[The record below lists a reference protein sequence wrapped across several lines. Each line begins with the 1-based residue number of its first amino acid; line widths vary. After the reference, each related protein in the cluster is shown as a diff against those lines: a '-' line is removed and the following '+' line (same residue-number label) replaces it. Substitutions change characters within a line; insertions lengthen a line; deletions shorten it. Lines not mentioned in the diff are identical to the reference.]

1 MIDTPDWGRKD
12 NINCKKRAKHVKIG
26 GSRAQFRRNWD
37 RAKTAFPKMAG
48 FPLYCSSTHRIAWGR
63 EKKKIGWLKD
73 WKVCVSGAGRSP
85 SVSLGGP
92 RGARLIVPNV
102 AQHLQPFSTSL
113 LRTHG
118 RNCNL
123 GPLDASWCVP
133 KFTFLFVNIC
143 CNPRPHRCAWIDLDV
158 FPRNEDVAAPMSR
171 VIQGRGNQ

>member
-1 MIDTPDWGRKD
+1 MLSLEGTGIEQKLLFQRWRDSLCTVLQHTGLLGGEKRK
-12 NINCKKRAKHVKIG
+12 RLAGSKIG
-26 GSRAQFRRNWD
+26 RCVCPGLVDRHRCPWEDLEALGSL
-37 RAKTAFPKMAG
+37 FPM
-48 FPLYCSSTHRIAWGR
+48 LHSISI
-63 EKKKIGWLKD
+63 
-73 WKVCVSGAGRSP
+73 
-85 SVSLGGP
+85 
-92 RGARLIVPNV
+92 
-102 AQHLQPFSTSL
+102 QPFSTSL